1 MSNNKKFTISLII
14 LALLIIAGG
23 SVLGY
28 QDYKYNKKDLA
39 SQNIESREKCIIVIQ
54 EAEYDVT
61 DFRKKHGGGDVFECG
76 QDMTKSFQGAHKG
89 YLPMIEKFRVK

>member
-1 MSNNKKFTISLII
+1 MSNNKKFTLS
-14 LALLIIAGG
+14 LLILGIFLVIAG

-28 QDYKYNKKDLA
+28 QDYQYNKNDPA

-89 YLPMIEKFRVK
+89 YLPMIEKFKVN